1 MNIISK
7 ICGDVSDFVRNRL
20 LRRELKDRSNII
32 ARRIQAVIARREAP
46 RQSSAHRTGEWIASP
61 GLRRTR
67 NDREK
72 CGFPR
77 NDGVMRGVLCDI
89 KRKACFNVIARR
101 EAPRQSMRSIK
112 KYAVPALCLLFA
124 ACDLQGPWSYWPEDE
139 KQYRG
144 VYTLA
149 YVIADR
155 PVNRMCFQRLLSLNE
170 AASDNFAFYDSATV
184 KISGNFSGRDTT
196 LSLAPESAYPNC
208 FDGPADLLA
217 ERGKNYSLD
226 AYFVWDSSGKSV
238 RSHYTAEATVPSV
251 FAISS
256 AFAPDMHGKYH
267 EIHDGDTA
275 YSLSYPNDLLTYKFH
290 PEYDDSVHGV
300 FYSIHYDNVSG
311 GENTNNFLNSM
322 LSDFIDD
329 PILMQSP
336 FDTVATG
343 GFSLNYSFDGLKSI
357 DTIEVIGAQL
367 PVSDVKLLF
376 YATDQN
382 YADFETKTLESAT
395 DSRVKAV
402 TNVKGGAG
410 FFSGMTVDTMRLY
423 RGYTETDKITYYP
436 AQGIKTCRDTSWST
450 KACRAYLYTFCA
462 DSGYTAREC
471 YAPAVRVALESGKTW
486 DALLP
491 DTLDSAARS
500 LARLDGEKRYCIANN
515 FPTADSYC
523 AQNYADCQKSKE
535 ENTCKDVLWN
545 YCADENWNLTSKP
558 QCGTALVSRYRLQK
572 LNSSI
577 LRNAVAN
584 WCAANKSDPQCG
596 Y

>member
-7 ICGDVSDFVRNRL
+7 ICGISSNFVRNRL
-20 LRRELKDRSNII
+20 LRR
-32 ARRIQAVIARREAP
+32 VTP
-46 RQSSAHRTGEWIASP
+46 
-61 GLRRTR
+61 R
-67 NDREK
+67 NDGEKRGLPRDDGVRRGLPHNDEEK
-72 CGFPR
+72 CGLPR
-77 NDGVMRGVLCDI
+77 NDGVWHISTCDI
-89 KRKACFNVIARR
+89 KQRNRFNVIANGI
-101 EAPRQSMRSIK
+101 AVKQSMRSVE
-112 KYAVPALCLLFA
+112 KYSVLALCIFFS
-124 ACDLQGPWSYWPEDE
+124 ACDLQGPWSYWPDKESS
-139 KQYRG
+139 YRG

-155 PVNRMCFQRLLSLNE
+155 PVNRICFQRLLSLDE
-170 AASDNFAFYDSATV
+170 ASADNFAFYDSATV
-184 KISGNFSGRDTT
+184 KISGNFSGHDST
-196 LSLAPESAYPNC
+196 LSLAPESTYPNC

-251 FAISS
+251 FSISS
-256 AFAPDMHGKYH
+256 AFAPDIYGKYR

-300 FYSIHYDNVSG
+300 FYSIHYDNISG
-311 GENTNNFLNSM
+311 GENTDNFLNSM

-329 PILMQSP
+329 PILVQSP

-343 GFSLNYSFDGLKSI
+343 EFSLNYSFDGMKSI
-357 DTIEVIGAQL
+357 DTIEIIGAQL

-382 YADFETKTLESAT
+382 YADFETKTLESAE

-402 TNVKGGAG
+402 TNVNGGAG

-423 RGYTETDKITYYP
+423 RGYTATDKITYYP

-491 DTLDSAARS
+491 DTLNSADRS

-523 AQNYADCQKSKE
+523 AQNYADCQKSE
-535 ENTCKDVLWN
+535 EKNTCKDVLWN

-577 LRNAVAN
+577 LKNAVTN
-584 WCAANKSDPQCG
+584 WCAANKNDPQCG

>member
-7 ICGDVSDFVRNRL
+7 ICGDVSNFVRNRL
-20 LRRELKDRSNII
+20 LRRELKDRSN
-32 ARRIQAVIARREAP
+32 VIARREAP

-61 GLRRTR
+61 GLRRTRNDREKCGFPRNDGEEHDLLRNDGEKCGFPRNDGVMRGVLCDIKQEACFNVIARREAPRQSSAHRTGQWIASPGFRRTRNDGEKCGFPRNDREKCGFPR

-290 PEYDDSVHGV
+290 PE
-300 FYSIHYDNVSG
+300 
-311 GENTNNFLNSM
+311 
-322 LSDFIDD
+322 
-329 PILMQSP
+329 
-336 FDTVATG
+336 
-343 GFSLNYSFDGLKSI
+343 
-357 DTIEVIGAQL
+357 
-367 PVSDVKLLF
+367 
-376 YATDQN
+376 
-382 YADFETKTLESAT
+382 
-395 DSRVKAV
+395 
-402 TNVKGGAG
+402 
-410 FFSGMTVDTMRLY
+410 
-423 RGYTETDKITYYP
+423 
-436 AQGIKTCRDTSWST
+436 
-450 KACRAYLYTFCA
+450 
-462 DSGYTAREC
+462 
-471 YAPAVRVALESGKTW
+471 
-486 DALLP
+486 
-491 DTLDSAARS
+491 
-500 LARLDGEKRYCIANN
+500 
-515 FPTADSYC
+515 
-523 AQNYADCQKSKE
+523 
-535 ENTCKDVLWN
+535 
-545 YCADENWNLTSKP
+545 
-558 QCGTALVSRYRLQK
+558 
-572 LNSSI
+572 
-577 LRNAVAN
+577 
-584 WCAANKSDPQCG
+584 
-596 Y
+596 

>member
-20 LRRELKDRSNII
+20 LRRELKDHSNVI

-67 NDREK
+67 NNGGTG
-72 CGFPR
+72 GFPR
-77 NDGVMRGVLCDI
+77 GDGVMRGVLCDI

-124 ACDLQGPWSYWPEDE
+124 ACDLQGPWSYWPEDD

-170 AASDNFAFYDSATV
+170 AASDNFAFYDSAAV

-196 LSLAPESAYPNC
+196 LSLAPESVYPNC

-256 AFAPDMHGKYH
+256 ACAPDMHGKYH
-267 EIHDGDTA
+267 EIHAGDTA
-275 YSLSYPNDLLTYKFH
+275 YSLRYPNDLLTHKFH
-290 PEYDDSVHGV
+290 AEYDVSGHGM
-300 FYSIHYDNVSG
+300 FYSTQYDNVAG
-311 GENTNNFLNSM
+311 GENTYNFVSTM
-322 LSDFIDD
+322 LSDFIDE
-329 PILMQSP
+329 PIQ
-336 FDTVATG
+336 
-343 GFSLNYSFDGLKSI
+343 
-357 DTIEVIGAQL
+357 IG
-367 PVSDVKLLF
+367 
-376 YATDQN
+376 
-382 YADFETKTLESAT
+382 
-395 DSRVKAV
+395 
-402 TNVKGGAG
+402 
-410 FFSGMTVDTMRLY
+410 
-423 RGYTETDKITYYP
+423 
-436 AQGIKTCRDTSWST
+436 
-450 KACRAYLYTFCA
+450 RAH
-462 DSGYTAREC
+462 
-471 YAPAVRVALESGKTW
+471 V
-486 DALLP
+486 
-491 DTLDSAARS
+491 
-500 LARLDGEKRYCIANN
+500 
-515 FPTADSYC
+515 
-523 AQNYADCQKSKE
+523 
-535 ENTCKDVLWN
+535 
-545 YCADENWNLTSKP
+545 
-558 QCGTALVSRYRLQK
+558 
-572 LNSSI
+572 
-577 LRNAVAN
+577 
-584 WCAANKSDPQCG
+584 
-596 Y
+596 